1 MRFWRRCKL
10 RTPALAGVLL
20 CAILLL
26 GCAVPPQT
34 RAILQEWP
42 ERLPPAAELSHVP
55 FVAQDDHLCG
65 PASLSMVAQA
75 AGLNVGMRELTPQVY
90 LPGRQGALQVE
101 MLVAARRHGLIP
113 YPLPG
118 LLPAL
123 LEQVAVGRPV
133 LVLQNLAF
141 DGAPLWHYAVLIG
154 YDLAAG
160 EVVLHSG
167 VTARLRMRM
176 SVFERTWARA
186 GHWAVLAV
194 QPQDMPT
201 GVDEQAWSV
210 AVAALERVH
219 PEAGRRGW
227 QALLGQHPGHRVAM
241 FGLGTTAHAL
251 ADPEAARHAFAET
264 VRRHP
269 DFADAWHNLALVLL
283 EAGDRSGAREAI
295 DRAVA
300 IGGPR
305 RAAYLSLQQRVAEVS
320 PGTR

>member
-1 MRFWRRCKL
+1 MRLRRRRHL

-26 GCAVPPQT
+26 GCAAPPQT
-34 RAILQEWP
+34 RALLQERP
-42 ERLPPAAELSHVP
+42 ERLVPVAELFHVP
-55 FVAQDDHLCG
+55 FVPQDDHLCG

-75 AGLNVGMRELTPQVY
+75 AGMNLSMQELTPQVY

-101 MLVAARRHGLIP
+101 MLVAARRNGLIP

-118 LLPAL
+118 MLPAL
-123 LEQVAVGRPV
+123 LEQVAAGRPV

-141 DGAPLWHYAVLIG
+141 DATPLWHYAVLIG

-167 VTARLRMRM
+167 VTARQRMRM

-186 GHWAVLAV
+186 GHWAVLVV
-194 QPQDMPT
+194 QPQDMPA
-201 GVDEQAWSV
+201 GLDQQVWSV

-219 PEAGRRGW
+219 PEAARRGW

-251 ADPEAARHAFAET
+251 ADIEAARHAFAET

-283 EAGDRSGAREAI
+283 EQGDRSGAREAV
-295 DRAVA
+295 DRALA

-305 RAAYLSLQQRVAEVS
+305 RAAYLSLQQRMAEAS
-320 PGTR
+320 QGPR